1 MFTLRAAVTHGVIE
15 IDNRRDENK
24 RKEDET
30 LMNTQ
35 TSIFEFM
42 SEEETVEKKPFKY
55 ISLFAGIGGFDFG
68 LNAVGGECVF
78 ASEIDKFAKQVYTT
92 LHGLEPH
99 GDITQIDAKDIP
111 DHDVIAAG
119 FPCFVAG
126 TLVDTDKGLI
136 PIEDVNESHSVLTHE
151 NRYKKVVTP
160 MSKIADRVLSIRV
173 TGSIPTEVTFEHPY
187 WVTERKDVWDNSKR
201 RKVRTF
207 SEPKWV
213 DAQDLIPGTHYVG
226 YAVDNREENPL
237 DITDDEAYIIG
248 RYIADGYLNTSPR
261 SGRVGQFNRKVI
273 LCIGKDKIKDFVDSV
288 GNSYHFGLYE
298 DDSVYKCTATSQRLV
313 DLCDLAG
320 RGAENKVFPVEIL
333 SLPKNLLKR
342 VVEGYLSGDGS
353 YKDGVHSATTV
364 SKHLAISL
372 SKAVRKVYD
381 VQTSITYT
389 NRPPTCV
396 IEGRTVRQRNTY
408 KVQIIKEPQKET
420 STRIDGIIFSPV
432 KSVEVIE
439 KDVEVYNIEVEE
451 DNSYTANGQTVHNC
465 QAFSVAGKRGGFE
478 DARGTLFFEVAR
490 IASEKQPKVLLLEN
504 VKGLI
509 GHDSGRTLDT
519 IVKTLNEI
527 GYRVDFE
534 VLNSKYFGVP
544 QNRERIFISAVRE
557 DLVKNEPWN
566 IVGNTVVPKGKRRI
580 SGYEDVKTFNFDWPT
595 NDTVELRLKD
605 VLESEVDEKYYLSE
619 EKTAQLTVNSDLSGN
634 LNYFSHRLLNE
645 VSSQDGVAPT
655 LNTMQGGHREPKI
668 NTVINAR
675 EITHGAESVYS
686 PEGITPT
693 ITARDYKGAKLVAE
707 GLPIREETEAS
718 GVNQGVV
725 LPAIGASR
733 GRNIDNPSDR
743 TPGNDV
749 EQRLE
754 LNNGGTSNT
763 LTSVQ
768 KDNYVVEPLLR
779 IRKLTPLECW
789 RLQGFTDE
797 QHNAVEASGISNS
810 QRYKQA
816 GNAVTVNVIEAIG
829 TRLLPYL

>member
-1 MFTLRAAVTHGVIE
+1 MRIDYEDLTLPVVKRKYTVPKNEFVAYMRSSRQASGLTIQEVAGIVGVNKTEADHWFRADSGFSVPRPDVWNDVKRALSLDSRYDEVVTEFIEVDGVYEKAGRCYWTDGISPTLTSAGAAE
-15 IDNRRDENK
+15 LIFERGLNENK

-30 LMNTQ
+30 LTNTQ

-68 LNAVGGECVF
+68 LNEVGGECVF
-78 ASEIDKFAKQVYTT
+78 ASEIDKFAKQAYTT

-99 GDITQIDAKDIP
+99 GDITKIDAKDIP

-119 FPCFVAG
+119 FPCQ
-126 TLVDTDKGLI
+126 
-136 PIEDVNESHSVLTHE
+136 S
-151 NRYKKVVTP
+151 
-160 MSKIADRVLSIRV
+160 
-173 TGSIPTEVTFEHPY
+173 
-187 WVTERKDVWDNSKR
+187 
-201 RKVRTF
+201 
-207 SEPKWV
+207 
-213 DAQDLIPGTHYVG
+213 
-226 YAVDNREENPL
+226 
-237 DITDDEAYIIG
+237 
-248 RYIADGYLNTSPR
+248 
-261 SGRVGQFNRKVI
+261 
-273 LCIGKDKIKDFVDSV
+273 
-288 GNSYHFGLYE
+288 
-298 DDSVYKCTATSQRLV
+298 
-313 DLCDLAG
+313 
-320 RGAENKVFPVEIL
+320 
-333 SLPKNLLKR
+333 
-342 VVEGYLSGDGS
+342 
-353 YKDGVHSATTV
+353 
-364 SKHLAISL
+364 
-372 SKAVRKVYD
+372 
-381 VQTSITYT
+381 
-389 NRPPTCV
+389 
-396 IEGRTVRQRNTY
+396 
-408 KVQIIKEPQKET
+408 
-420 STRIDGIIFSPV
+420 
-432 KSVEVIE
+432 
-439 KDVEVYNIEVEE
+439 
-451 DNSYTANGQTVHNC
+451 
-465 QAFSVAGKRGGFE
+465 FSVAGKRGGFE

-504 VKGLI
+504 VKGLV
-509 GHDSGRTLDT
+509 GHDKGKTLDT

-544 QNRERIFISAVRE
+544 QNRERIFIVAIRE
-557 DLVKNEPWN
+557 DLVANEPWN
-566 IVGNTVVPKGKRRI
+566 IEGSTVVPKGKRRI

-595 NDTVELRLKD
+595 NDTVQLRLKD

-619 EKTAQLTVNSDLSGN
+619 EKTSKLTVNSDLSGN

-645 VSSQDGVAPT
+645 VSSQDDIAPT

-668 NTVINAR
+668 TTVINAR
-675 EITHGAESVYS
+675 DITHGNENVYS
-686 PEGITPT
+686 PEGLTPT

-707 GLPIREETEAS
+707 SLPDEV
-718 GVNQGVV
+718 GQGVD
-725 LPAIGASR
+725 LPAIGASG
-733 GRNIDNPSDR
+733 GRNIENPSDR

>member
-1 MFTLRAAVTHGVIE
+1 MKNKFIYASLCSGV
-15 IDNRRDENK
+15 
-24 RKEDET
+24 
-30 LMNTQ
+30 
-35 TSIFEFM
+35 
-42 SEEETVEKKPFKY
+42 
-55 ISLFAGIGGFDFG
+55 GGFETA
-68 LNAVGGECVF
+68 LNSLDGECVF
-78 ASEIDKFAKQVYTT
+78 ASEIDAYAQKSYTA
-92 LHGLEPH
+92 LYGNDVLH
-99 GDITQIDAKDIP
+99 GDITKVDARDIP
-111 DHDVIAAG
+111 KHDLLVAG
-119 FPCFVAG
+119 IPCFVAG
-126 TLVDTDKGLI
+126 TLVDTDKGLV

-187 WVTERKDVWDNSKR
+187 WVTERKDVWDNSKK

-226 YAVDNREENPL
+226 YAADNREENPL
-237 DITDDEAYIIG
+237 GITDEEAYIIG

-273 LCIGKDKIKDFVDSV
+273 LCIGKDKLKDFVYSV

-298 DDSVYKCTATSQRLV
+298 DVSVYRCTATSQRLV
-313 DLCDLAG
+313 DLCELAG

-353 YKDGVHSATTV
+353 YKNGVHSATTV

-381 VQTSITYT
+381 VQASITYT

-408 KVQIIKEPQKET
+408 RVKIIKEPQKET

-465 QAFSVAGKRGGFE
+465 QSFSVNGKRGGFE
-478 DARGTLFFEVAR
+478 DARGTLFFDVAR
-490 IASEKQPKVLLLEN
+490 VAQHHQPKAILIEN

-509 GHDSGRTLDT
+509 GHQKGKTIDT
-519 IVKTLNEI
+519 MVKVLNDI
-527 GYRVDFE
+527 GYRMDFE

-544 QNRERIFISAVRE
+544 QNRERIFLIAVRE
-557 DLVKNEPWN
+557 DLVKNEVWSK
-566 IVGNTVVPKGKRRI
+566 IEGKKVALKGKQRI
-580 SGYEDVKTFNFDWPT
+580 VEYEGVKTFNFNFPQESSVTTTIRDI
-595 NDTVELRLKD
+595 
-605 VLESEVDEKYYLSE
+605 LESDANESFYLPDNVFNQLIHVVPNHLDNKLLIKEAVKKGYSE
-619 EKTAQLTVNSDLSGN
+619 AYIGDAVNFRFPTSKTRRGRVGANKL
-634 LNYFSHRLLNE
+634 
-645 VSSQDGVAPT
+645 A
-655 LNTMQGGHREPKI
+655 NTI
-668 NTVINAR
+668 
-675 EITHGAESVYS
+675 
-686 PEGITPT
+686 
-693 ITARDYKGAKLVAE
+693 
-707 GLPIREETEAS
+707 EAA

-725 LPAIGASR
+725 
-733 GRNIDNPSDR
+733 
-743 TPGNDV
+743 T
-749 EQRLE
+749 
-754 LNNGGTSNT
+754 
-763 LTSVQ
+763 
-768 KDNYVVEPLLR
+768 KDLR
-779 IRKLTPLECW
+779 IRRFTPLEYW
-789 RLQGFTDE
+789 RLQSFTDE
-797 QHNAVEASGISNS
+797 QHELVELAGLSNN

-816 GNAVTVNVIEAIG
+816 GNAVTVNVVKAIG
-829 TRLLPYL
+829 KELLKYIT